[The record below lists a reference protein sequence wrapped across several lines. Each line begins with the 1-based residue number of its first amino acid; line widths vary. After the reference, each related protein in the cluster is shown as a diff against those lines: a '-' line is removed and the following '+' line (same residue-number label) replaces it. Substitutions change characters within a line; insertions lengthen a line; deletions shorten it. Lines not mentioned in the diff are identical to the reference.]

1 MQINPTLKNILC
13 LKNSREELPPG
24 ALHDVMPHVI
34 VLTPQTKVF
43 TKLRQSVTWNVC
55 LSSLS
60 FSPCFS
66 KGGTGAGV
74 TGVAGVGVGGGG
86 GAEVETGAGEGAGPG
101 AAGAAGT
108 PGRVASTAPSSD

>member
-1 MQINPTLKNILC
+1 
-13 LKNSREELPPG
+13 
-24 ALHDVMPHVI
+24 MPHVI

-66 KGGTGAGV
+66 NGGTGAGV
-74 TGVAGVGVGGGG
+74 TGVAGVGGGGGG
-86 GAEVETGAGEGAGPG
+86 GAGVGTGAGEGAGPG
-101 AAGAAGT
+101 AAGAVGT
-108 PGRVASTAPSSD
+108 PGRVASVAPSSD

>member
-1 MQINPTLKNILC
+1 M
-13 LKNSREELPPG
+13 
-24 ALHDVMPHVI
+24 MPHVM
-34 VLTPQTKVF
+34 VLTPQTRVL
-43 TKLRQSVTWNVC
+43 TRLRQSVTWNVC

-74 TGVAGVGVGGGG
+74 TGVAGVGGGGGG
-86 GAEVETGAGEGAGPG
+86 GAGAGTGAGDGAGPG

-108 PGRVASTAPSSD
+108 PGRAASTAPSSD

>member
-1 MQINPTLKNILC
+1 
-13 LKNSREELPPG
+13 
-24 ALHDVMPHVI
+24 MPHVI

-66 KGGTGAGV
+66 KEGIGAGV
-74 TGVAGVGVGGGG
+74 TGVAGGGGGG
-86 GAEVETGAGEGAGPG
+86 GAGAGVGTGAGDGAGPG
-101 AAGAAGT
+101 AVGAAGT
-108 PGRVASTAPSSD
+108 PGRAASTAPSSDWGLHFLKMAESW

>member
-1 MQINPTLKNILC
+1 
-13 LKNSREELPPG
+13 
-24 ALHDVMPHVI
+24 MPHVI

-74 TGVAGVGVGGGG
+74 TGVAGVGGGGGG
-86 GAEVETGAGEGAGPG
+86 GAGVGTGAGEGAGPG

-108 PGRVASTAPSSD
+108 PGRAASTAPSSD

>member
-1 MQINPTLKNILC
+1 
-13 LKNSREELPPG
+13 
-24 ALHDVMPHVI
+24 MPHVM

-66 KGGTGAGV
+66 NGGTGAGV
-74 TGVAGVGVGGGG
+74 TGVAGVGGGGGG
-86 GAEVETGAGEGAGPG
+86 GAGVGTGAGEGAGPG
-101 AAGAAGT
+101 AAGAVGT
-108 PGRVASTAPSSD
+108 PGSVASVAPSSD